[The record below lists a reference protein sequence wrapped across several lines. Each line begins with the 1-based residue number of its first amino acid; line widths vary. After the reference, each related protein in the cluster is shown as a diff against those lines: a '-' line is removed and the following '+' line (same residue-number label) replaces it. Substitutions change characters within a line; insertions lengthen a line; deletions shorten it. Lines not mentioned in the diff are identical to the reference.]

1 MLSQI
6 LCSQSNSLLSILYE
20 KPGTLNALDLPASMY
35 DLSRSG
41 SLCFTNWPATIKIK
55 TGINICI
62 NECHTCKKKNMHVYH
77 KNLTLSPEKS
87 SNNNGPHQ
95 LHTMV
100 F

>member
-6 LCSQSNSLLSILYE
+6 LRSQSNSLLSILYE

-55 TGINICI
+55 TGMNIRI
-62 NECHTCKKKNMHVYH
+62 NECHTCKKKKKTCMFTI
-77 KNLTLSPEKS
+77 KI
-87 SNNNGPHQ
+87 
-95 LHTMV
+95 
-100 F
+100 